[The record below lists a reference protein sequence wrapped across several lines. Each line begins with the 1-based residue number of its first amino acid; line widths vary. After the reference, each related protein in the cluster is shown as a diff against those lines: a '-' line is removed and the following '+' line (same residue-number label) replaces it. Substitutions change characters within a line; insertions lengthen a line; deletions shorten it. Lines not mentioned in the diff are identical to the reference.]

1 MAKAFRK
8 KLRRAFIDIDSSSK
22 ERDIIC
28 NYEQKQTL
36 TAVAPS
42 GNGVAQVIQRLQ
54 LSKEEKKDQ
63 IRRTDKGGGEPRW
76 AI

>member
-1 MAKAFRK
+1 MARAFRK

-28 NYEQKQTL
+28 NYEQKQTADSYASIKATEAL
-36 TAVAPS
+36 HSAAAVY
-42 GNGVAQVIQRLQ
+42 GKTR
-54 LSKEEKKDQ
+54 KDQ